1 VKAIKKGTQ
10 MITARRLAQAAKA
23 SLVLPFLLATLLGLG
38 VHTHAVGHT
47 SISISSHQGIAY
59 DDPPPGH

>member
-1 VKAIKKGTQ
+1 

-23 SLVLPFLLATLLGLG
+23 SLVLPFLLAALLGLG

-47 SISISSHQGIAY
+47 SVSISSHQGIAY